1 MKQLFTLNRT
11 LDYVYLTI
19 GLILY
24 ATSVTVFI
32 LPYQLITG
40 GLTGACA
47 MVFYATG
54 IPVGYSYFV
63 VNCVLLII
71 ALKVLGRKFV
81 TNTVYGI
88 VMLTFILNIMQDA
101 VTLPDGSMYQLL
113 GEGEYFMS
121 IILGAVLGGVGLAI
135 VFMNGGSTGGT
146 DIVAAIVNKYREMS
160 IGRVLMLADLIIISS
175 SYMIFTDWRKIV
187 FGLVLMLLENW
198 IVDYVMNNQ
207 RESVQFLI
215 ISKRYKDI
223 AHEIGTKVGRG
234 ITILDGHGWYSG
246 MDMKVLCILAKKREM
261 PAILRL
267 IKAIDSNAFVSV
279 GSVKGVFGEGFDP
292 IKLKAHQ
299 AEQKRLEQQPQ

>member
-299 AEQKRLEQQPQ
+299 AEQKSLEQQPQ